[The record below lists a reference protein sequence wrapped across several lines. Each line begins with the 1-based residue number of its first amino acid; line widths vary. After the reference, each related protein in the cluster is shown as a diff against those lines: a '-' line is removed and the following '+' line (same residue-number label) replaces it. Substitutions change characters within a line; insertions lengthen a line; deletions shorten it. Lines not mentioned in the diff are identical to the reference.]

1 MSQHTYARALT
12 IAMAAGAT
20 EEQAR
25 ELFARLHASGI
36 HLIEIEPDPEPY
48 TGEKATPQQDLLEET
63 RARIAHA
70 REAAKRA
77 EVEHTN
83 QIRKQVKG

>member
-12 IAMAAGAT
+12 IAIDTGAS
-20 EEQAR
+20 EAQAR

-48 TGEKATPQQDLLEET
+48 TGERAKPQQELLEET
-63 RARIAHA
+63 RARIADA
-70 REAAKRA
+70 QAAVKRA
-77 EVEHTN
+77 ENEHFD

>member
-12 IAMAAGAT
+12 IATEVGAS

-36 HLIEIEPDPEPY
+36 HLIEIDPDPEPY
-48 TGEKATPQQDLLEET
+48 TGEKAQPQQELLEET

-70 REAAKRA
+70 REEAKRA
-77 EVEHTN
+77 ELEHTQ
-83 QIRKQVKG
+83 QIRKQVEG

>member
-12 IAMAAGAT
+12 IATEAGAS

-48 TGEKATPQQDLLEET
+48 TGEKAQPQQELLEET
-63 RARIAHA
+63 RARIARA

-77 EVEHTN
+77 ENVHFE
-83 QIRKQVKG
+83 QIREQVKG